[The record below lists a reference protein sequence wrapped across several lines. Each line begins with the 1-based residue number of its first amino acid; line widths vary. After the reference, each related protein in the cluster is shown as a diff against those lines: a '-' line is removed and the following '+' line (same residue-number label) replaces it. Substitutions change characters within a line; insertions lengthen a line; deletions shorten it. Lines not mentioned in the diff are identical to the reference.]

1 MSNKSRD
8 NEILRLLEESPSQF
22 VSVESLAEYFK
33 TSESTI
39 RRDLQRM
46 GDEHRILRVHG
57 GATSLHFSGNFKFDR
72 LDKEY
77 LERERTE
84 PETKK
89 IIARRAAQLVKDGS
103 CVYMDASTTVAS
115 MIPFLPPMKNTYF
128 VTNSPLLA
136 QKMAEKNLICYVTGG
151 ELKISTNAF
160 IGSFALE
167 FLKRFNF
174 DMGFFGTN
182 GIHPQAKFTTP
193 DPQEC
198 AIKSTVISKCFNIYI
213 LADHSKFDNIAT
225 ATFCDFNRPILITD
239 TCDDKYKSLI
249 KTIEVNPAG
258 NNAQNVPATKGDEK

>member
-1 MSNKSRD
+1 MGQKTRD
-8 NEILRLLEESPSQF
+8 EEILRILEESPSQF

-46 GDEHRILRVHG
+46 GQEHRLLCVHG
-57 GATSLHFSGNFKFDR
+57 GAASLHFSGNFKFDR
-72 LDKEY
+72 VDKEY
-77 LERERTE
+77 LERERSE
-84 PETKK
+84 PEVKK
-89 IIARRAAQLVKDGS
+89 TIAKRAAQFIKDGS

-115 MIPFLPPMKNTYF
+115 MIPFLPQTKNTYY

-136 QKMAEKNLICYVTGG
+136 QKLAERGLPCYVTGG

-160 IGSFALE
+160 IGSYALD

-174 DMGFFGTN
+174 DVGFFGTN

-198 AIKSTVISKCFNIYI
+198 AIKSTVITKCYSVYI
-213 LADHSKFDNIAT
+213 LADNTKFDNIAT
-225 ATFCDFNRPILITD
+225 ATFCDFTRPILITD
-239 TCDDKYKSLI
+239 HCDDKYRSLI
-249 KTIEVNPAG
+249 KTIEVCPI
-258 NNAQNVPATKGDEK
+258 VRK

>member
-1 MSNKSRD
+1 MSQKSRD
-8 NEILRLLEESPSQF
+8 EEILRILEESPSQF

-46 GDEHRILRVHG
+46 GQEHRLLRVHG
-57 GATSLHFSGNFKFDR
+57 GAASLHFSGNFKFDR
-72 LDKEY
+72 VDKEY
-77 LERERTE
+77 LDRERSE
-84 PETKK
+84 PEVKK
-89 IIARRAAQLVKDGS
+89 IIAKRAAQFIKEGS

-115 MIPFLPPMKNTYF
+115 MIPFLPQAKNTYY

-136 QKMAEKNLICYVTGG
+136 QKLAERSLPCYVTGG

-160 IGSFALE
+160 IGSYALD

-198 AIKSTVISKCFNIYI
+198 AIKSNVITKCYSVFI
-213 LADHSKFDNIAT
+213 LSDNTKFDHIAT
-225 ATFCDFNRPILITD
+225 ATFCDFTRPILITD
-239 TCDDKYKSLI
+239 HCDDKYRSLI
-249 KTIEVNPAG
+249 KTIEVAPL
-258 NNAQNVPATKGDEK
+258 VSK

>member
-1 MSNKSRD
+1 MSQKNRD
-8 NEILRLLEESPSQF
+8 EEILRILEESPSQF

-46 GDEHRILRVHG
+46 GQEHRLVRVHG
-57 GATSLHFSGNFKFDR
+57 GAASLHFSGNFKFDR
-72 LDKEY
+72 VDKEY
-77 LERERTE
+77 LERERSE
-84 PETKK
+84 PEIKK
-89 IIARRAAQLVKDGS
+89 MIAKRAAQFVKENS

-115 MIPFLPPMKNTYF
+115 MIPYIPQMKNTYF

-136 QKMAEKNLICYVTGG
+136 QKMAERNFICYCTGG

-160 IGSFALE
+160 IGSYAINFI
-167 FLKRFNF
+167 KNFNF

-198 AIKSTVISKCFNIYI
+198 AIKATVLEKCYSVYI
-213 LADHSKFDNIAT
+213 LSDSTKFDHIAT
-225 ATFCDFNRPILITD
+225 ATFADFTRPILITD
-239 TCDDKYKSLI
+239 HCDEKYRSLI
-249 KTIEVNPAG
+249 KTIETNH
-258 NNAQNVPATKGDEK
+258 